1 MAWAQTEKSDVS
13 VLYVGGSSD
22 LETVVTKV
30 DSAVLA
36 EDVKARM
43 ASFEQMLKEYFKNV
57 AVVDAKDYVANLSD
71 NYDVTIFDG
80 VPPVLEPR
88 KVERGEDGRILSQT
102 PARYL
107 PDNFSRPAV
116 MIAEMGETLGRRIG
130 LKTDWYCLCLRADAH
145 SFRAEHPIFHGPF
158 PVTMTTRME
167 PTPEDAL
174 HYAYFSDDPL
184 PDSVLM
190 WKVQTYGDKPE
201 TPARRIGM
209 VSRPWGF
216 EDSPEAEYISSGVC
230 AKTID
235 AVAIGRHGNFLHWG
249 FSASPRYMTDEAKSV
264 FANAIVYISDPNVK
278 LGEGERHTIA
288 NVKVTTSEGAVSVAE
303 TDYTFVSYEDVKTIL
318 VTSADGQTSRKWK
331 LQFTE
336 LIQIP
341 NSDFESWGKFG
352 NDVNNNVQTINPIPG
367 KGKGWATAN
376 NTFVQGALPIDY
388 QGGKAAQLTT
398 KIQNAIVFGEL
409 IASGSLF
416 TGSFKINVTAL
427 DDSRS
432 MTYFGVPYTLR
443 PAAMEFDLRYE
454 AGDTL
459 CQAVKSGTSYSIV
472 PIEGV
477 DSGHAWVE
485 LLRWEGKGEFEY
497 HGRETDGVV
506 VIGRGELVVDGKDH
520 SYRNWGHYKLPIEYY
535 DETSLPTHIA
545 IVFSSSW
552 KGDEYIGAPG
562 SVMEVDNVQ
571 LIY

>member
-1 MAWAQTEKSDVS
+1 MKKYSGLFLLMLVLFVACEKV
-13 VLYVGGSSD
+13 SD
-22 LETVVTKV
+22 LSDEASVVDFQVLSHTPE
-30 DSAVLA
+30 SAVLSDIYMDGPDIIIPVEPQEGLFPFGVQTSLTTSSTTHKVLGGYTEDGKLTFSSGESEVTFYLIA
-36 EDVKARM
+36 ESGYVHPYVISLYPMETGADIKA
-43 ASFEQMLKEYFKNV
+43 F
-57 AVVDAKDYVANLSD
+57 
-71 NYDVTIFDG
+71 TFDG
-80 VPPVLEPR
+80 SDKTTV
-88 KVERGEDGRILSQT
+88 IL
-102 PARYL
+102 
-107 PDNFSRPAV
+107 
-116 MIAEMGETLGRRIG
+116 
-130 LKTDWYCLCLRADAH
+130 
-145 SFRAEHPIFHGPF
+145 
-158 PVTMTTRME
+158 
-167 PTPEDAL
+167 
-174 HYAYFSDDPL
+174 DP
-184 PDSVLM
+184 
-190 WKVQTYGDKPE
+190 W
-201 TPARRIGM
+201 
-209 VSRPWGF
+209 
-216 EDSPEAEYISSGVC
+216 
-230 AKTID
+230 
-235 AVAIGRHGNFLHWG
+235 
-249 FSASPRYMTDEAKSV
+249 
-264 FANAIVYISDPNVK
+264 NAIVYISDPNVK
-278 LGEGERHTIA
+278 LGEGKRHTIS
-288 NVKVTTSEGAVSVAE
+288 NVNVTTSEGAVSVAE
-303 TDYTFVSYEDVKTIL
+303 TDYTFENYEDIKTIL